1 MTTRRSLLFNL
12 KLRAMQAR
20 EAGLEMLWVE
30 VSEVEMLVN
39 PELCHFTV
47 DSTPDGTGRIVGLCE
62 DTQKRPITILRSE
75 QFKSTVD
82 DNADTLPDFPSVYD
96 GIDVGD

>member
-39 PELCHFTV
+39 PELSTYTV
-47 DSTPDGTGRIVGLCE
+47 DGTPEGTGQIVSVDVEHTERHEYPKVRIAGPEDYVRRVDCE
-62 DTQKRPITILRSE
+62 GETEELA
-75 QFKSTVD
+75 VV
-82 DNADTLPDFPSVYD
+82 ADED
-96 GIDVGD
+96 

>member
-30 VSEVEMLVN
+30 VSEVETLVN
-39 PELCHFTV
+39 PELSTYTV
-47 DSTPDGTGRIVGLCE
+47 DGTPEGTGQIVSVGVEHTERHEYPKVRIAGPEAFVQMLDCDE
-62 DTQKRPITILRSE
+62 ATQE
-75 QFKSTVD
+75 YN
-82 DNADTLPDFPSVYD
+82 NA
-96 GIDVGD
+96 IDLD